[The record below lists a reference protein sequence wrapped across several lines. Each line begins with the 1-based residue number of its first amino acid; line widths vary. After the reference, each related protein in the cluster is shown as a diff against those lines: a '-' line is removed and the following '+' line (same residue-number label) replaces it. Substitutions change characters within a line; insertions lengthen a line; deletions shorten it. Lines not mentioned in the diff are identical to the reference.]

1 MPWIQPWDG
10 AAGLGLPRNA
20 VTGRRYSGI
29 NILILWD
36 ALSEHGFASQRWL
49 TYRQAQALGGNVRK
63 GEQGVTVCYADRF
76 TPRDND
82 AGEGAPGGGE
92 QRRQV
97 AFLKR
102 FTVFNVEQCEALPV
116 ELQRDPLELC
126 RECKPIPQAEALIA
140 ATGADVRIGGDQAF
154 YVPSEDY
161 IRVPPQQAY
170 PEPVNW
176 YRTALHELGHW
187 TGHHS
192 RLDRFERGMDREAY
206 GREELVAEMCSA
218 FLCAELGIYPSV
230 RHADY
235 IGCWLDILR
244 EDARAIFRAASKASK
259 AADYLLA
266 YPHSNPPWNRAFN
279 PRRGQHHDEPYCRSG
294 HEDQPDE
301 QASQEQRSHAAKAG
315 LDHCT
320 RQLIAR
326 PRSAVLPALWVH
338 DLGIPTVMNLAGAA
352 ANRCE
357 SRTHVLRPFVMH
369 RTHGCCAEEC
379 RYYSVLSRFLS
390 DDMSS

>member
-36 ALSEHGFASQRWL
+36 ALSEQGFASQRWL

-102 FTVFNVEQCEALPV
+102 FTVFNVEQCEALPMG
-116 ELQRDPLELC
+116 LQPDPLELC
-126 RECKPIPQAEALIA
+126 RECQPIPQAEALIE
-140 ATGADVRIGGDQAF
+140 ATGADFRIGGHQAF
-154 YVPSEDY
+154 YVPSEDF

-176 YRTALHELGHW
+176 
-187 TGHHS
+187 
-192 RLDRFERGMDREAY
+192 
-206 GREELVAEMCSA
+206 
-218 FLCAELGIYPSV
+218 
-230 RHADY
+230 
-235 IGCWLDILR
+235 
-244 EDARAIFRAASKASK
+244 
-259 AADYLLA
+259 
-266 YPHSNPPWNRAFN
+266 
-279 PRRGQHHDEPYCRSG
+279 
-294 HEDQPDE
+294 
-301 QASQEQRSHAAKAG
+301 
-315 LDHCT
+315 
-320 RQLIAR
+320 
-326 PRSAVLPALWVH
+326 
-338 DLGIPTVMNLAGAA
+338 
-352 ANRCE
+352 
-357 SRTHVLRPFVMH
+357 
-369 RTHGCCAEEC
+369 
-379 RYYSVLSRFLS
+379 
-390 DDMSS
+390 